1 MSGPLGA
8 MAAWFPAT
16 PMREHQG
23 PRETVWRNAESRQQ
37 LTFATLQ
44 GRGLGTDRGNQVCH
58 LTVIIQ
64 SEQRQN
70 KTQPACFN
78 GIYSFCRSER
88 CGVDRVANP
97 ANQITLRSIEMLVA
111 PIPPKTVKR
120 PPANLRGVSLS
131 RGHLVRQLFYLRRLG
146 RNGH

>member
-16 PMREHQG
+16 PMREHKG
-23 PRETVWRNAESRQQ
+23 SRESVWGNAESRQQ

-44 GRGLGTDRGNQVCH
+44 GRGLGPHWGVWRGH

-78 GIYSFCRSER
+78 GIYSLCRSER
-88 CGVDRVANP
+88 YGVDRVAP
-97 ANQITLRSIEMLVA
+97 PEPDTPRSTGMLEA
-111 PIPPKTVKR
+111 PLPPKPLSTQTRLK
-120 PPANLRGVSLS
+120 AAGVWYKV
-131 RGHLVRQLFYLRRLG
+131 VR
-146 RNGH
+146 